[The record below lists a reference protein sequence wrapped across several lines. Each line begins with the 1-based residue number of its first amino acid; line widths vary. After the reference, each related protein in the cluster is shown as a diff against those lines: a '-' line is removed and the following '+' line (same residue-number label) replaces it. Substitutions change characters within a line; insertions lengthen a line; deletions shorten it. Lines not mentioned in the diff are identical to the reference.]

1 MQIFTKNW
9 GKFNSVPNY
18 PLGFGQNSMFS
29 NNSAEV
35 VELGDPVLLEYN
47 VFNSQITIYLE
58 VVGKKCFSI
67 FWVGQMG
74 CGGGVEAAQY
84 PLYIEVINS

>member
-58 VVGKKCFSI
+58 VVGKKVLFNILGRSNRV
-67 FWVGQMG
+67 W
-74 CGGGVEAAQY
+74 GGGGRGCSVSIIY
-84 PLYIEVINS
+84 